1 MPQVTPFLTTT
12 IAAIESLEAERANLA
27 ETIKDD
33 LDRLKTAGYDTKI
46 VRKVLALRRKNRAE
60 VEAEQHKIDELL
72 LQLEG
77 THGSTPG
84 SN

>member
-1 MPQVTPFLTTT
+1 MPQVSTILFTT
-12 IAAIESLEAERANLA
+12 IASIEALEDERANLA

-33 LDRLKTAGYDTKI
+33 LERLKGAGYDPKI

-60 VEAEQHKIDELL
+60 VEAEQHKIDELM
-72 LQLEG
+72 LQLESA
-77 THGSTPG
+77 HGDTPG